1 MKDVLSR
8 WSLVVAIIAGWI
20 VGGVRAQDIFFG
32 APVAPV
38 DGVIDVAN
46 EAQRQIDAF
55 VEVQSKVL
63 QRSLAVRIDEL
74 VRVCDL
80 QPEQLKKFQVA
91 AKGVVER
98 SMETWKKQLQ
108 VPQAFPQANV
118 FFAAPQFVQEV
129 PIADV
134 EEAQV
139 DAYHDPV
146 DADGIVEAVEDPPV
160 EDPPGE
166 GQPADE
172 QPEERDGAEVQPALP
187 NVAPPIV
194 GPPIAAPRFAGPA
207 AVPPPQLAPVPAI
220 QMFPAQA
227 IRAMPAGNWQFSGA
241 VAPEADDAE
250 RHKIWVRALENILT
264 QEQQKLFQEAR
275 QRRFRFR
282 QQMAIY
288 ATVAELDAALLF
300 TQQQRDEVLAVF
312 EKRSDELLAA
322 GRGMMHTAS
331 LLHQLP
337 ADAFQGI
344 LSDAQL
350 DCFKELKERNNVI
363 IDIPVGQE
371 MQVFPALPAVQI
383 EAVRQCP

>member
-187 NVAPPIV
+187 TVAPPIV